1 MQRHSRMLTPASPVH
16 ITPPFTST
24 PEQQKE
30 ILQMVVDE
38 VIVHR
43 NDYVKIT
50 LAIPVDYNFPEPES
64 VAFAS
69 KVPSR

>member
-1 MQRHSRMLTPASPVH
+1 MLTPASPVH

-24 PEQQKE
+24 PEQRKE
-30 ILQMVVDE
+30 IMQMVVDE

-50 LAIPVDYNFPEPES
+50 LAIPVDYNFPEPGSPEPES